1 MAIFFNFDVSK
12 ISTNGDSIWLR
23 VIQYGFE
30 FMGTLPEAEYEN
42 YMYIR
47 YFDVKSSTF
56 VR

>member
-47 YFDVKSSTF
+47 YFDVIVSTW
-56 VR
+56 